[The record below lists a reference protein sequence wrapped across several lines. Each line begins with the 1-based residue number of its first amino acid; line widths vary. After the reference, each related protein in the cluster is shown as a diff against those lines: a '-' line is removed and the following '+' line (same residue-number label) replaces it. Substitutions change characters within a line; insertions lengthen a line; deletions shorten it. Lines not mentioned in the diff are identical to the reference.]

1 MRLQHL
7 LWLVIPIFMA
17 SCAKPISQFVISDA
31 GDKKDRVAPAKFK
44 FDNQSTDAESFT
56 WIFGDGDTLTTEAPY
71 HTFKE
76 SGNYEVTLIAQKG
89 KKSNVSTQTIEVKE
103 PEDCLVEVETE
114 FGTMTILLY
123 DDTPLHR
130 DNFIKLVEEGFY
142 NDLLFHRVI
151 NGFMVQGGDPTSKN
165 APAKKG
171 LGSGGPGYTVPA
183 EFVDTLVHYKGALC
197 AARQGDG
204 ANPKKA
210 SSGSQ
215 FYVVHGRTL
224 DDNMLNQIESRG
236 GFKYSSEVRAKYKE
250 VGGVPF
256 LDRQYTVF
264 GQVIKG
270 LDVIDK
276 IAAVKTAPGDR
287 PLKDVKMKLRVVR

>member
-1 MRLQHL
+1 
-7 LWLVIPIFMA
+7 MA
-17 SCAKPISQFVISDA
+17 SCAKPIAQFVISDA

-56 WIFGDGDTLTTEAPY
+56 WIFGDGDTVKTEAPY
-71 HTFKE
+71 HIFKE

-89 KKSNVSTQTIEVKE
+89 KKSSVYTQSIEVKE

-114 FGTMTILLY
+114 FGIMTILLY
-123 DDTPLHR
+123 DDTPQHR

-142 NDLLFHRVI
+142 NDLLFHRII
-151 NGFMVQGGDPTSKN
+151 NGFMVQGGDPNSRN
-165 APAKKG
+165 APKG
-171 LGSGGPGYTVPA
+171 KALGTGGPGYTVPA

-197 AARQGDG
+197 AARQGDVV
-204 ANPKKA
+204 NPKKA

-215 FYVVHGRTL
+215 FYIVHGRTI

-236 GFKYSSEVRAKYKE
+236 GYKYSSEIRAKYKE
-250 VGGVPF
+250 VGGTPF

-270 LDVIDK
+270 LDIIDK
-276 IAAVKTAPGDR
+276 IAAVKTAQGDR
-287 PLKDVKMKLRVVR
+287 PLEDVKIKMRVVR